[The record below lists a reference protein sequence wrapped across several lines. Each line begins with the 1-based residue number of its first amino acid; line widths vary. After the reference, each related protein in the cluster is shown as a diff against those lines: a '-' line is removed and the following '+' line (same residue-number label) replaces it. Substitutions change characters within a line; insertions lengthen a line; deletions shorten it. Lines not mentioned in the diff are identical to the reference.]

1 MVTTEDIVRVMK
13 TSSLKV
19 PASGIQV
26 DAPLVR
32 QGLDSLDMAE
42 LMLAVEKEYKKAIS
56 VEQAARLRTL
66 KDIVDFLNA

>member
-1 MVTTEDIVRVMK
+1 MVTTEDILHLMEAAELHV
-13 TSSLKV
+13 S
-19 PASGIQV
+19 ASEIKA
-26 DAPLVR
+26 DAPLVK

-42 LMLAVEKEYKKAIS
+42 LLLAVEKKYKKAVS

>member
-13 TSSLKV
+13 TSSLEV
-19 PASGIQV
+19 PAAGLQAEV
-26 DAPLVR
+26 PLVK

-56 VEQAARLRTL
+56 LEQAARLRTL

>member
-13 TSSLKV
+13 TSSLEV
-19 PASGIQV
+19 PALGLQV
-26 DAPLVR
+26 EAPLIK
-32 QGLDSLDMAE
+32 QGFDSLDMAE